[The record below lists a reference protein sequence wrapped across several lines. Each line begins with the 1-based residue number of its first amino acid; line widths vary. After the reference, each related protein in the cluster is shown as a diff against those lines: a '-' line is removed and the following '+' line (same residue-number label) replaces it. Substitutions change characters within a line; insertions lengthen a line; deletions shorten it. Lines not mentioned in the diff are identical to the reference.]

1 MWRRKGLYIYFI
13 PNKGYY
19 VSKVYVDG
27 KQVNVKDNKYTFK
40 SVEKN
45 HTISVTFGKTRL
57 GIPQTGDDINLTL
70 IWGLSLCQAAWSS
83 FSSLNA
89 GNAENKKKIETVIE

>member
-1 MWRRKGLYIYFI
+1 MAKGGDYTFTFI

-70 IWGLSLCQAAWSS
+70 IWGAVIVSGSLV
-83 FSSLNA
+83 FIFL
-89 GNAENKKKIETVIE
+89 AECRKRCV